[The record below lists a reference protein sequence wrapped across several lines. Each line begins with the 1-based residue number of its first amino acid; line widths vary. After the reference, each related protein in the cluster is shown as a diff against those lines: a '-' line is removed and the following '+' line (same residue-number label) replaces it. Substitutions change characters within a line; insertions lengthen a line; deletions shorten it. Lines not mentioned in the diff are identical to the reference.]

1 MTTAA
6 EVTVRH
12 THASGIQDYARE
24 KADALREAFPRIEH
38 VHIILDVEKHR
49 HVAECIVQVKKHA
62 NIEADET
69 SDNFK
74 SAIDIAIERAERQLR
89 KLEDRIQE
97 HRGHS

>member
-1 MTTAA
+1 MSV

-12 THASGIQDYARE
+12 TTASGIQGYANE
-24 KADALREAFPRIEH
+24 KAEGLMAEFPRIEH

-49 HVAECIVQVKKHA
+49 HVAECIIQAKKHVHV
-62 NIEADET
+62 EASET

-74 SAIDIAIERAERQLR
+74 SSIDIAVERAERQLR

-97 HRGHS
+97 HRGRP